1 MRNKK
6 LIAALALAL
15 GSPAAFAA
23 DPTVDQKIEVLQQEI
38 EALKAQIKSGGAQT
52 DSGDTG
58 IAQTDNL
65 PAPAGVAPSDNR
77 RPPIIHKVKASD
89 SGRTTIGGYGEV
101 HYNNYIKDEKDDE
114 VDLHRFVLFF
124 GHKFNDWISLSSEL
138 EVEHAFVEGDEGG
151 EVAMEQAYL
160 NFHFSDAVNLRTGLQ
175 LIPMG
180 FLNEI
185 HEPPTFFGVE
195 RNEIET
201 RIIPSTWRELAV
213 SLTGQP
219 VPGLEYHVGVSNGLA
234 VGDEFDADK
243 PLKKFR
249 QGGSEASANDLA
261 FYGALNYRGLP
272 GLTLGGSVF
281 TGNMGQNG
289 AKNPALEGIDARATL
304 WDLHAQANIRN
315 FHLRALY
322 ARGTIS
328 DAGALSNVV
337 SSGSV
342 PEAFYGW
349 YVEPAYTVWQS
360 GDKKLIPFA
369 RYERFNTQDE
379 MPTGIAA
386 DPDSDEQVTTL
397 GMNFYPTANVVFKA
411 DYQDFDKVS
420 TNDRWNLGVGYMF

>member
-1 MRNKK
+1 M
-6 LIAALALAL
+6 
-15 GSPAAFAA
+15 
-23 DPTVDQKIEVLQQEI
+23 
-38 EALKAQIKSGGAQT
+38 
-52 DSGDTG
+52 
-58 IAQTDNL
+58 
-65 PAPAGVAPSDNR
+65 
-77 RPPIIHKVKASD
+77 
-89 SGRTTIGGYGEV
+89 
-101 HYNNYIKDEKDDE
+101 
-114 VDLHRFVLFF
+114 DLHRFVLFF